1 MHRRFLIQHGG
12 IAGVLAAGIA
22 PAVHAQALTRWRL
35 ASSFA
40 QPFDIF
46 LGAAQS
52 FARKVGE
59 MSGGRFQIDVHAAG
73 ELMSPLDVLDGVE
86 RGAIEACH
94 TSGAYFFGKN
104 AAFAFGAAIPFGMN
118 ARQLAAWMN
127 EGNGLKLSREFHAG
141 FNAINFPCGSAGAQQ
156 FGWFRREIRSAQ
168 DFNGLKIRAGGLAG
182 RVMARLGAT
191 LQDPSASNDARQALA
206 SGAIGAAI
214 GTSPYDDQ
222 KLGLPKVARHVYVPG
237 WWAGALQLDLLVNQK
252 AFDALSA
259 EYKAIVRAA
268 SASVNSEV
276 LAQYDAR
283 NPAAIRQLT
292 GAGALPKPFP
302 RSVLDA
308 AFKASMDVCRE
319 LDGSNPA
326 WKKIHNDYR
335 AFQKEQLFGD
345 RFLESPFDT
354 YMQSA
359 KL

>member
-1 MHRRFLIQHGG
+1 MRRRFLIQRGG

-22 PAVHAQALTRWRL
+22 PAVHAQAAARWRL

-40 QPFDIF
+40 PPFDIL

-73 ELMSPLDVLDGVE
+73 ELMSPLGVLDGVE

-94 TSGAYFFGKN
+94 TSGANFFAKN
-104 AAFAFGAAIPFGMN
+104 PAFAFGAAIPFGMN
-118 ARQLAAWMN
+118 VRQLAAWMN
-127 EGNGLKLSREFHAG
+127 EGNGLKLTREFHAG

-156 FGWFRREIRSAQ
+156 LGWFRKEISDVQ
-168 DFNGLKIRAGGLAG
+168 DFRGLKVRTGGLAG
-182 RVMARLGAT
+182 RVFARLGASP
-191 LQDPSASNDARQALA
+191 QEPAG
-206 SGAIGAAI
+206 GAVGAAI

-222 KLGLPKVARHVYVPG
+222 KSGVAKGARHAYFPG

-259 EYKAIVRAA
+259 DHKAIVQAA

-276 LAQYDAR
+276 LAKYDAR

-292 GAGALPKPFP
+292 GAGALFKPFP
-302 RSVLDA
+302 RRVIDA
-308 AFKASMDVCRE
+308 AFKASMDVCSE
-319 LDGSNPA
+319 LSGSDA
-326 WKKIHNDYR
+326 FWKKIHSDYR

-345 RFLESPFDT
+345 RILASPFDT